1 MLKNKLTYEIMSP
14 ESIGMPSKA
23 LVLGKHSGRNAFK
36 SHIETIIKNTIYE
49 ESINKNP
56 NLFDDIFTSFKKLA
70 DVKKTGVTDADIFAI
85 LDDVLNLATSG
96 IKTYS
101 FVGLNIMAGTGM
113 TATATVSI
121 KVAES
126 EDTITDAATGAGP
139 VHAIFNAINR
149 IVGVSNVLVS
159 FDVKAV
165 SEGSDSPGE
174 VTVRIKQE
182 QERTNKKMKLDG
194 EQIYQNSMISGRGMD
209 EDILIASA
217 KAYLNAVN
225 RMLGI
230 GDRRYQK
237 AVSNV

>member
-36 SHIETIIKNTIYE
+36 AHLEEITKSTIYE
-49 ESINKNP
+49 DYIKKSD
-56 NLFDDIFTSFKKLA
+56 LFDEIFRSFKKLA
-70 DVKKTGVTDADIFAI
+70 DVKKAGVSDADLFAI
-85 LDDVLNLATSG
+85 LDDVLNLETSG
-96 IKTYS
+96 SKTYS
-101 FVGLNIMAGTGM
+101 FIGLTIMAGTGIL
-113 TATATVSI
+113 ATATVSI

-159 FDVKAV
+159 YDVKAV

-182 QERTNKKMKLDG
+182 TERQTKKMKIDG
-194 EQIYQNSMISGRGMD
+194 EQIYQDSMISGRGMD

-225 RMLGI
+225 RMLGVS
-230 GDRRYQK
+230 DRRYQK
-237 AVSNV
+237 AVSSV

>member
-23 LVLGKHSGRNAFK
+23 LVLGKHSGRNAFNSHLQNLIK
-36 SHIETIIKNTIYE
+36 STIYQE
-49 ESINKNP
+49 PLQNSK
-56 NLFDDIFTSFKKLA
+56 LLDTIFTNFKKLA
-70 DVKKTGVTDADIFAI
+70 DVKKDGVTDGDIFAI
-85 LDDVLNLATSG
+85 LDDVLNLETSG
-96 IKTYS
+96 TKTYT
-101 FVGLNIMAGTGM
+101 FEGLNIMAGTGII
-113 TATATVSI
+113 ATATVSI
-121 KVAES
+121 KIAES
-126 EDTITDAATGAGP
+126 DETITDAATGAGP

-174 VTVRIKQE
+174 VTVRIKQN
-182 QERTNKKMKLDG
+182 QTKRMKLDG
-194 EQIYQNSMISGRGMD
+194 DEIYKDSMISGRGMD

-225 RMLGI
+225 RMLGF

-237 AVSNV
+237 AMPNV